1 MAADKPMI
9 YMDHHATTPV
19 DPRVFAA
26 MTPYFC
32 EKFGNAASVSH
43 AFGWEAKDAVD
54 AARKTVAAALGAQP
68 REIVFTSGATESN
81 NLALRGVAMRR
92 RRRGD
97 HIVSVATEHKAV
109 LDPLER
115 LGRDGFEINLLPVA
129 PAGRADAGR
138 IDLNQLVD
146 ALRDDTLLVSVMLA
160 NNETGV
166 LQEIAEIGRICRER

>member
-1 MAADKPMI
+1 MVQPPVYLDN
-9 YMDHHATTPV
+9 HSTTRV
-19 DPRVFAA
+19 DPRVVDA
-26 MTPYFC
+26 MLPYFTQQY
-32 EKFGNAASVSH
+32 GNAGSTSH
-43 AFGWEAKDAVD
+43 VFGWAAKDAVD
-54 AARKTVAAALGAQP
+54 GARSSLAEAIGATA

-160 NNETGV
+160 N
-166 LQEIAEIGRICRER
+166 